1 LTVIVH
7 LLEYRVVP
15 GHEEEVA
22 GFLRRRA
29 TVAHADEGVVI
40 RCFGRRL
47 GTKGREHLAATVW
60 TGWDAFKRGTDD
72 AGLPRFLSTASV
84 LLGLERSS
92 SYRVVATGGSGCEGA
107 RILRLHRTT
116 IAADVVGAWER
127 RALEPVGQLAMR
139 EGLLA
144 VVAGVSKDQDGS
156 IARAGEANVV
166 VLTAWAD
173 WDLLLAAT
181 GGRLNSA
188 LADTGLA
195 DIERSANPDHY
206 EVIELEPRP
215 E

>member
-1 LTVIVH
+1 
-7 LLEYRVVP
+7 
-15 GHEEEVA
+15 
-22 GFLRRRA
+22 
-29 TVAHADEGVVI
+29 
-40 RCFGRRL
+40 
-47 GTKGREHLAATVW
+47 
-60 TGWDAFKRGTDD
+60 
-72 AGLPRFLSTASV
+72 
-84 LLGLERSS
+84 
-92 SYRVVATGGSGCEGA
+92 
-107 RILRLHRTT
+107 
-116 IAADVVGAWER
+116 
-127 RALEPVGQLAMR
+127 MR